1 MYLPSQK
8 GNADAT
14 FNGVRGNP
22 TIQFDAS
29 IGAKPNVLINLAAG
43 DAFPSDSVFFE
54 DSNIKVQEIVLA
66 DDLTES
72 ICETIKEPGNPISP
86 VFAFYDN
93 AYWIHDPRF
102 VSISSILTHFPKFK
116 VEY

>member
-29 IGAKPNVLINLAAG
+29 IGANPNVLLNLAAA
-43 DAFPSDSVFFE
+43 DAIPSDTVFFE
-54 DSNIKVQEIVLA
+54 NSKYKIQEIVLA
-66 DDLTES
+66 NDLSES
-72 ICETIKEPGNPISP
+72 ICKSLKEPGNPISP

-102 VSISSILTHFPKFK
+102 VSISNI
-116 VEY
+116 